1 MRKKTSEQP
10 KPTPRIDEVLAKR
23 IEELI
28 ERFPTFGYRRLWAWL
43 RFKLEIQ
50 VSKKK
55 VYRILKLKGWLVR
68 QRRVTPR
75 PRVAKSRSRADK
87 SNQRWAMDLTHIYC
101 GADGWAHL
109 AAVIDCHDRE
119 IVGYEFAL
127 RGRAREAER
136 ALEAGCLKRF
146 GMVFPKD
153 EERPVLRSD
162 NGLVF
167 LSRRF
172 RAACKQYGL
181 SQEYITPYT
190 PEQNGMIERFFR
202 SLKEECAWLHL
213 FENFEEAQAA
223 VKAWIEFY
231 NEERPHQSLGY
242 LSPTEYRQKMPLRA
256 A

>member
-1 MRKKTSEQP
+1 
-10 KPTPRIDEVLAKR
+10 
-23 IEELI
+23 
-28 ERFPTFGYRRLWAWL
+28 
-43 RFKLEIQ
+43 
-50 VSKKK
+50 
-55 VYRILKLKGWLVR
+55 
-68 QRRVTPR
+68 
-75 PRVAKSRSRADK
+75 
-87 SNQRWAMDLTHIYC
+87 MDLTQVYC

-119 IVGYEFAL
+119 IVGDEFAP

-136 ALEAGCLKRF
+136 ALEDGFLKRF

-162 NGLVF
+162 NGLVL

-223 VKAWIEFY
+223 VTTWIGFY

-242 LSPTEYRQKMPLRA
+242 LSPLEYRQKMPLRA

>member
-1 MRKKTSEQP
+1 
-10 KPTPRIDEVLAKR
+10 
-23 IEELI
+23 
-28 ERFPTFGYRRLWAWL
+28 
-43 RFKLEIQ
+43 
-50 VSKKK
+50 
-55 VYRILKLKGWLVR
+55 
-68 QRRVTPR
+68 
-75 PRVAKSRSRADK
+75 
-87 SNQRWAMDLTHIYC
+87 MDLTHIYC

-127 RGRAREAER
+127 RGRAKEAER
-136 ALEAGCLKRF
+136 ALEAGCLNRF
-146 GMVFPKD
+146 GMVFSKD

-172 RAACKQYGL
+172 RSACKQYGL
-181 SQEYITPYT
+181 SEEYITPYT

-202 SLKEECAWLHL
+202 SLKEKCAWLHL
-213 FENFEEAQAA
+213 FENFAEAQVA
-223 VKAWIEFY
+223 VREWIVFY

-242 LSPTEYRQKMPLRA
+242 LSPIEYRQKKPLRA

>member
-1 MRKKTSEQP
+1 M
-10 KPTPRIDEVLAKR
+10 
-23 IEELI
+23 
-28 ERFPTFGYRRLWAWL
+28 WL
-43 RFKLEIQ
+43 RYKLGVT

-55 VYRILKLKGWLVR
+55 VYRLMKLKGWMVR
-68 QRRVTPR
+68 QRKNTPR
-75 PRVAKSRSRADK
+75 PRVKKRRSRAQR

-127 RGRAREAER
+127 RGRANEAER
-136 ALEAGCLKRF
+136 ALEAGCLERF
-146 GMVFPKD
+146 GMVFPKG
-153 EERPVLRSD
+153 EQRPTLRSD

-181 SQEYITPYT
+181 KQEYITPYT

-202 SLKEECAWLHL
+202 SLKEEL
-213 FENFEEAQAA
+213 
-223 VKAWIEFY
+223 
-231 NEERPHQSLGY
+231 
-242 LSPTEYRQKMPLRA
+242 
-256 A
+256 